1 MDTGI
6 PFEKQRKMEMDFL
19 RHKKRQEEQKQKK
32 QQELLDAE
40 EELNRKIQ
48 EEEDEKEAERR
59 RLLSL
64 KYKGISEFEQQRQDR
79 IDEGF
84 EQKRKQLKEIE
95 EISGSGSKQFK
106 KASKALAE
114 EEAAE
119 KQRRETQSLTFL
131 ERIAKS
137 TEGLSGKFKDF
148 VGKTPTA
155 LKALLAGAAFFVLAK
170 FLKSDNFK
178 KITDFIVED
187 ILPALENFYE
197 DFKKFDFTLTGEN
210 GLLALIKDN
219 FVVLLGALALLKPTL
234 IVNLA
239 IAALKGTFAA
249 LKFMALELRKS
260 PFGVR
265 FAKTKRFIGIIKA
278 SMFSIFGVIKG
289 LAMGLKAFLAP
300 IIAFLGP
307 VGLAAAAIAAIT
319 LGIIY
324 IFRNEIMAKFK
335 ELGGVAGI
343 FSRVIANIKDALS
356 NIANGLIKAYNFLTN
371 SDVELFDTN
380 RAQEV
385 DAKIK
390 ADIQRKKIKESYGLT
405 EEQMFANIQKGLKA
419 QEEEA
424 KKGSKSLENID
435 NKTPE
440 KKQLSAEEMTI
451 QAMNKLAGLMQ
462 GKSSTVVQ
470 NNINN
475 SKNNNAKN
483 VTQNSIPA
491 TDVSGMRLVNGQYV
505 A

>member
-32 QQELLDAE
+32 DEELLAAE
-40 EELNRKIQ
+40 MEAARLEQ
-48 EEEDEKEAERR
+48 EEKDEKEAERR

-64 KYKGISEFEQQRQDR
+64 QYKGISEFEQERQNR

-84 EQKRKQLKEIE
+84 KQKREQLKEIE
-95 EISGSGSKQFK
+95 EIAGSDSKEFK
-106 KASKALAE
+106 QASSALAE

-119 KQRRETQSLTFL
+119 KERRENQSLTFL
-131 ERIAKS
+131 QRIAKS

-170 FLKSDNFK
+170 FLKSDSFK
-178 KITDFIVED
+178 KITDFIVDD
-187 ILPALENFYE
+187 ILPALEDFYE
-197 DFKKFDFTLTGEN
+197 DIKEFDFTLTGEN

-219 FVVLLGALALLKPTL
+219 FMVLLGALALLKPTL

-239 IAALKGTFAA
+239 VAALKGTFSA
-249 LKFMALELRKS
+249 LKFMALELKKN

-278 SMFSIFGVIKG
+278 SMFGIFGVIKG
-289 LAMGLKAFLAP
+289 LAIKLAALLAP
-300 IIAFLGP
+300 L
-307 VGLAAAAIAAIT
+307 LANPITLIIAAIVAIIG
-319 LGIIY
+319 GIIY
-324 IFRNEIMAKFK
+324 IFKDEIMAKFK
-335 ELGGVAGI
+335 ELGGIAGI

-356 NIANGLIKAYNFLTN
+356 SVANNLIKAYNFLTN

-385 DAKIK
+385 DKKIK
-390 ADIQRKKIKESYGLT
+390 ADIQSKKIKESYGLT

-462 GKSSTVVQ
+462 GKSPTVVQ

-483 VTQNSIPA
+483 VTQNAIPA

>member
-19 RHKKRQEEQKQKK
+19 RHKKRQEEQKQKRDE
-32 QQELLDAE
+32 ELLAAE
-40 EELNRKIQ
+40 MEAARLEQ
-48 EEEDEKEAERR
+48 EEKDKKEAERR

-64 KYKGISEFEQQRQDR
+64 QYKGISEFEQERQNR

-84 EQKRKQLKEIE
+84 KQKREQLKEIE
-95 EISGSGSKQFK
+95 EISGSDSKEFK
-106 KASKALAE
+106 KASSALAE
-114 EEAAE
+114 EEKAE
-119 KQRRETQSLTFL
+119 EERRENQSLGL
-131 ERIAKS
+131 LGRIAKS

-148 VGKTPTA
+148 VGETPTA

-170 FLKSDNFK
+170 FLKSDSFK
-178 KITDFIVED
+178 KITDFIVDD
-187 ILPALENFYE
+187 ILPALKDFYE
-197 DFKKFDFTLTGEN
+197 DIQEFDFTLTGEN

-219 FVVLLGALALLKPTL
+219 FTVLLGALALLKPTL

-239 IAALKGTFAA
+239 VAALKGTFSA
-249 LKFMALELRKS
+249 LKFMALELKKN

-278 SMFSIFGVIKG
+278 SMFGIFGVIKG
-289 LAMGLKAFLAP
+289 LAVSLGAMLAP
-300 IIAFLGP
+300 L
-307 VGLAAAAIAAIT
+307 LANPITLIIAAIVAIIG
-319 LGIIY
+319 GIIY
-324 IFRNEIMAKFK
+324 IFKDEIMAKFK
-335 ELGGVAGI
+335 ELGGIAGI

-356 NIANGLIKAYNFLTN
+356 SVANNLIKAYNFLTN

-385 DAKIK
+385 DKKIK
-390 ADIQRKKIKESYGLT
+390 ADIQSKKIKESYGLT

-483 VTQNSIPA
+483 VTQNAIPA

>member
-6 PFEKQRKMEMDFL
+6 PFEQQRKMEMDFL

-48 EEEDEKEAERR
+48 EEEDKKEEERR
-59 RLLSL
+59 KKLSL
-64 KYKGISEFEQQRQDR
+64 QYKGISEFEQERQDR

-95 EISGSGSKQFK
+95 EISGSGSKEFK
-106 KASKALAE
+106 KASSALAE
-114 EEAAE
+114 EEEAE

-170 FLKSDNFK
+170 FLKSDSFK
-178 KITDFIVED
+178 KITDFIVDD
-187 ILPALENFYE
+187 ILPALKDFYE
-197 DFKKFDFTLTGEN
+197 DIEKFDFTLTGEN

-219 FVVLLGALALLKPTL
+219 FMVLLGALALLKPTL

-249 LKFMALELRKS
+249 LKFMALELRKN

-278 SMFSIFGVIKG
+278 SMFGIFGVIKG
-289 LAMGLKAFLAP
+289 LAMGLKALLAP
-300 IIAFLGP
+300 LIANP
-307 VGLAAAAIAAIT
+307 IGLAIAAIVAAVAF
-319 LGIIY
+319 LVY
-324 IFRNEIMAKFK
+324 YFRDEILAKFK
-335 ELGGVAGI
+335 ELGGIAGI

-356 NIANGLIKAYNFLTN
+356 SVANGLIKAYNFLTN

-385 DAKIK
+385 DKKIK
-390 ADIQRKKIKESYGLT
+390 ADIQSKRNKEAYGMS
-405 EEQMFANIQKGLKA
+405 EEQMFANIQKGLKS

-424 KKGSKSLENID
+424 KKGSKSLQNID

-462 GKSSTVVQ
+462 GKSPTVVQ

-483 VTQNSIPA
+483 VTQNAIPA